1 MYQSRYRRLDRLTQ
15 QKRNDAYVHRE
26 KWPEPTVCTQC
37 HSLFTVGRWTWGKT
51 VSNKANQVLCPACRR
66 INDDYPA
73 GIIEL
78 SGSFLAEHKEEILN
92 LAHNEETFEKNE
104 HPMERIIKIV
114 EEDEGTTISTTGIHL
129 ARRLGEAIHH
139 AYQGDYD
146 HQYLEDENFV
156 RISWER

>member
-1 MYQSRYRRLDRLTQ
+1 MDRLAQ

-37 HSLFTVGRWTWGKT
+37 QSVFTGGRWTWQKNLSG
-51 VSNKANQVLCPACRR
+51 KANQVLCPACRR

-78 SGSFLAEHKEEILN
+78 SGSFFAEYREEILN
-92 LAHNEETFEKNE
+92 LLRNEETLEKNE
-104 HPMERIIKIV
+104 HPMERIIKII
-114 EEDEGTTISTTGIHL
+114 DENGGTTVSTTGIHL
-129 ARRLGEAIHH
+129 ARRLGEAIHR
-139 AYQGDYD
+139 AYQGSYD
-146 HQYLEDENFV
+146 LQYLEDEKFA

>member
-1 MYQSRYRRLDRLTQ
+1 MYQSRYRRMDRLAQ

-37 HSLFTVGRWTWGKT
+37 QSLFTGGRWTWEKT
-51 VSNKANQVLCPACRR
+51 DMNKANQVICPACRR

-78 SGSFLAEHKEEILN
+78 SGPFLTGHKEEIMN
-92 LAHNEETFEKNE
+92 LAHNEEAVEKKE
-104 HPMERIIKIV
+104 HPMERFIKIAD
-114 EEDEGTTISTTGIHL
+114 EDEGTTISTTGVHL
-129 ARRLGEAIHH
+129 ARRVGEAVHR
-139 AYQGDYD
+139 AYQGSFDL
-146 HQYLEDENFV
+146 QYLEDEKFV